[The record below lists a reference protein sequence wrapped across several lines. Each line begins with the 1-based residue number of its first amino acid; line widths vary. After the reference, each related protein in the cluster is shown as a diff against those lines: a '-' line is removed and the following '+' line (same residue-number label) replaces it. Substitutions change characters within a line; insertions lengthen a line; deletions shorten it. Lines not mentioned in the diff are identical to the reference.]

1 MRDSLT
7 NFRDVWVL
15 YVRELRAAL
24 RERSIV
30 VYSVILPIFLYPVFL
45 WLMFTAI
52 TFVEGLSEGFTS
64 RTVLFDLPER
74 HASIRDSL
82 AAMDAV
88 DLREAPASSDSAV
101 ALVRRGEL
109 DAVVE
114 FDAADASA
122 AAIPD
127 NFRVR
132 ITYDRSEERSRR
144 ARARI
149 SQVIDG
155 YRDGWLGREA
165 QARGLDEAELEGFRV
180 TTQDVATGREL
191 GAFLLA
197 QLIPLFLIIMVAMGC
212 FYPAIDST
220 AGERERSTWET
231 LMSVAASRGSIVTA
245 KYLYVAT
252 LGTAAGMLNVAAM
265 VVSIGAVMGP
275 LLGARTGELEFEL
288 PALSVPIMLVGALI
302 LALFFAAAMMLVA
315 SFARTFKEGQAM
327 ITPIYWLALIPIFL
341 LGSPDQGL
349 TATLALVPIGN
360 MALVVKDAVNG
371 VYAWPLIGVAFLV
384 NLALVAVCL
393 RAARAVLEF
402 EDYVLGSYDG
412 SFWKLARERLLG
424 RAAKPSAAGGRR

>member
-1 MRDSLT
+1 
-7 NFRDVWVL
+7 
-15 YVRELRAAL
+15 
-24 RERSIV
+24 
-30 VYSVILPIFLYPVFL
+30 
-45 WLMFTAI
+45 
-52 TFVEGLSEGFTS
+52 
-64 RTVLFDLPER
+64 
-74 HASIRDSL
+74 
-82 AAMDAV
+82 
-88 DLREAPASSDSAV
+88 
-101 ALVRRGEL
+101 
-109 DAVVE
+109 
-114 FDAADASA
+114 
-122 AAIPD
+122 
-127 NFRVR
+127 
-132 ITYDRSEERSRR
+132 
-144 ARARI
+144 
-149 SQVIDG
+149 
-155 YRDGWLGREA
+155 
-165 QARGLDEAELEGFRV
+165 
-180 TTQDVATGREL
+180 
-191 GAFLLA
+191 
-197 QLIPLFLIIMVAMGC
+197 
-212 FYPAIDST
+212 
-220 AGERERSTWET
+220 
-231 LMSVAASRGSIVTA
+231 MSVAASRGSIVTA

-371 VYAWPLIGVAFLV
+371 VYAWPLIGLAFLV

-412 SFWKLARERLLG
+412 SFWKLARERLLRRG
-424 RAAKPSAAGGRR
+424 PEPRAAGGGR